1 MGIQSCQLVVVAA
14 LLSNIWGQ
22 PVQSHDD
29 SLVQDTVQTLSENPT
44 ATPFAGVD
52 AFETRLVVAFV
63 LIFLL
68 AILAVLL
75 SLKIER
81 LDKLRG
87 ID

>member
-14 LLSNIWGQ
+14 LLINIWGQ
-22 PVQSHDD
+22 FVQSNDD

-44 ATPFAGVD
+44 AKPFVGVD